1 MRKLVF
7 GTLVLALL
15 AGIALQTGMAR
26 PLVKWQVERSLVQ
39 SGMSDKRADCMAG
52 RMADRLSPWQLYQLQ
67 QGMAAQDSEP
77 EAGYGLGELV
87 KRLRRVGDSESVA
100 VVTTSAGLCA
110 AGIG

>member
-15 AGIALQTGMAR
+15 AGIAVQTGMAR

-39 SGMSDKRADCMAG
+39 SGMSENRAECMAG
-52 RMADRLSPWQLYQLQ
+52 RMADRLSAWQLYQLQ
-67 QGMAAQDSEP
+67 QSMAAQEGEP